1 MSKVIKITLAMLLIV
16 AVVMVMNL
24 DSGLKSLIE
33 TLGPEMTGGQVS
45 VEDVDVGLLS
55 GEGRFEGLVIGNPDS
70 FDTEYAFSLGEISF
84 QLDIQSLGRDTIV
97 VETLRIFA
105 PQIMMESGRNG
116 SNLDKILEN
125 IQRYLGSS
133 NRAPAPAGDASKK
146 IIIRDLVISHAVLN
160 YGLLGSTTVQLPLPE
175 LHLTNIGERG
185 QGVSIAEACAKIITE
200 ISSSAAH
207 SALRSGVIKDV
218 AVKLEDRLKSKADNV
233 KTLFKGLK
241 K

>member
-1 MSKVIKITLAMLLIV
+1 MWTLSPPTTLVDELDAIGTSSSGRRSLLV
-16 AVVMVMNL
+16 
-24 DSGLKSLIE
+24 DSGAGRHVFKVGDFDAKTYQQNARPLVCIRGKEI
-33 TLGPEMTGGQVS
+33 MQYGGQK
-45 VEDVDVGLLS
+45 
-55 GEGRFEGLVIGNPDS
+55 
-70 FDTEYAFSLGEISF
+70 
-84 QLDIQSLGRDTIV
+84 
-97 VETLRIFA
+97 